1 MPPDEPNEEEQIEQ
15 LPEDNQTPFS
25 PADPPRD
32 PDAEPDDE
40 RQNEE
45 ELDPTH
51 PATDSNMELGGVY
64 EEGVAGE
71 ANASEPNAGNAVV
84 DYNKPEN
91 GAGAEDSEEGEKQE
105 NG

>member
-25 PADPPRD
+25 PADSPRD
-32 PDAEPDDE
+32 PDADPDDP
-40 RQNEE
+40 RQTDET
-45 ELDPTH
+45 LDSTH
-51 PATDSNMELGGVY
+51 PITDTGIEPEGVY

-84 DYNKPEN
+84 DYRKPE
-91 GAGAEDSEEGEKQE
+91 EDGRRR
-105 NG
+105 